1 MNTLPAATFDQVCAH
16 LRCPRCGRRAED
28 PCAIQMQTRL
38 ARKPAMAE
46 LHVGDPLRPKQDPEE
61 AGYYRLSEAPDPS
74 RLRVI
79 ETWSCPYCDGSFL
92 WAVLTVER
100 DTLAGV
106 EPVGLDEEALAGADY
121 ITGQV
126 AYLTPVGQDVKL
138 NDLDL
143 EALRDE
149 ILRLE
154 RSRGEDGT

>member
-1 MNTLPAATFDQVCAH
+1 MSTLPPATFDRVCAN
-16 LRCPRCGRRAED
+16 LRCPRCGRRAD
-28 PCAIQMQTRL
+28 NPCAIGMQTRL

-46 LHVGDPLRPKQDPEE
+46 LHVGDPLRPKEDPEE

-79 ETWSCPYCDGSFL
+79 ETWSCPFCDESFL
-92 WAVLTVER
+92 WAVLIVER

-106 EPVGLDEEALAGADY
+106 EPVELDEEDLAAADY

-143 EALRDE
+143 EELRAE

-154 RSRGEDGT
+154 CGRREEGT

>member
-1 MNTLPAATFDQVCAH
+1 MSTLPPATFDQVCAS

-28 PCAIQMQTRL
+28 PCAIRMQTRL
-38 ARKPAMAE
+38 ARTPTMAE
-46 LHVGDPLRPKQDPEE
+46 LHVGDPLRPREDPEE
-61 AGYYRLSEAPDPS
+61 AGYYRLAEAPDPS

-92 WAVLTVER
+92 WAVLIVEG

-106 EPVGLDEEALAGADY
+106 EPVELDDETLAGADY

-126 AYLTPVGQDVKL
+126 AYLTPVGEDVRL
-138 NDLDL
+138 NDLSLD
-143 EALRDE
+143 ELRAE

-154 RSRGEDGT
+154 RSRSEDRS

>member
-1 MNTLPAATFDQVCAH
+1 MSTLLPTTFDQVCAN
-16 LRCPRCGRRAED
+16 LRCPRCGRRAEE
-28 PCAIQMQTRL
+28 PCAIRMQTRL

-46 LHVGDPLRPKQDPEE
+46 LHVGDPLRPKEDPEE

-79 ETWSCPYCDGSFL
+79 ETWSCPYCDASFL
-92 WAVLTVER
+92 WAVLNVEG

-106 EPVGLDEEALAGADY
+106 EPIELDDDALAGADY

-138 NDLDL
+138 NDLGVK
-143 EALRDE
+143 ELRAE
-149 ILRLE
+149 IERLE
-154 RSRGEDGT
+154 RIRSEDGA